1 MKAKEL
7 SHKIRI
13 INRVYRPFLLAGL
26 LLVQQAACAG
36 TDGPLDLPAL
46 HAFLQR
52 VVPGKAS
59 RFEVAYTAPE
69 NGKDVFELEQGPD
82 KVDGQGRVLVRGKI
96 VLRGSNGVSVASAL
110 NYYLKNYCRVLITWD
125 GSSPALPAMLP
136 RVEGKVHKVTPY
148 TYRYYL
154 NYCTFQYSMAW
165 WGWDRWQRE
174 IDWMAL
180 NGINMPLALTGE
192 EAIWQ
197 KVYRSMGFTE
207 AELDQFFTGPAY
219 FSWLWM
225 GNIDA
230 WGGPLPAHWKDSHLL
245 LQKKILQAERGF
257 GMKPV
262 LPAFTGHVP
271 PSFKVRFPSAR
282 VKTTN
287 WDAGFGDVYILDPSD
302 PMFEAIGKK
311 FIEVQ
316 TREFGT
322 DHLYSADTFNENVP
336 PTSDSAYLDGMSKKV
351 FASMAAADPAAV
363 WVMQGW
369 MFHYNA
375 AYWKPTQIQ
384 ALLKAVPDDHMIL
397 LDLYSE
403 SHPVWNRTGA
413 YYGKPWVWSMLH
425 NFGGNISLWGRMQHV
440 AEDPAKAL
448 HDPAAGKMVGIG
460 LTPEGIEQNPALY
473 QLMLENVWRD
483 EPVNVEDWLDAYV
496 HERYSDASGGGV
508 VGQAAGEVLR
518 TGDGGVG
525 GSAREQVAAWRAVR
539 EAWKLLDSSVYRGGL
554 GEGGPESI
562 IQARPTFEK
571 AIDRVLTKLDY
582 DPAKLFEAWELF
594 EQAAPYLGKSDGFR
608 YDLADITRQVLA
620 NYASPLQQ
628 DIAMAWQA
636 KDTAA
641 FHRYSH
647 KFLVL
652 MDDMDRLLATRRDF
666 LLGKWIHDARACGI
680 TPAEKDL
687 YEKNARDL
695 ITLWGD
701 KESGLREYSCR
712 QWSGLIKGFYK
723 SRWELFF
730 RYLEEAL
737 AAGREV
743 DMAAFDKAVKNWEWK
758 WVNSHDVYPDRT
770 SGETVKVATEVYRK
784 YDASVRAAVYGLH
797 AAVGNDHI
805 FRAAPAAR
813 AAIDFDDQGFLVHG
827 QRTYIISAGIEYA
840 RVPRD
845 LWRDRLLRLKR
856 AGFNCIEIYTFWNF
870 HEPREGQFEFSGD
883 HDLEAFLRL
892 AGQLGLYAIVRVG
905 PYYCAEWDNG
915 GYPLWLRFKPGLKVR
930 EDNIEFE
937 KYADR
942 YFDRLL
948 PIVCRQ
954 QIHRGGPVIMVQLEN
969 EHNEGWG
976 TAMPNGYFRHL
987 REKAISLGLE
997 VPYFF
1002 SGLHHGSDP
1011 AGEEVRVAGGFS
1023 GGAASV
1029 AGDGDAVGSG
1039 DDARLDDPDRPNP
1052 WMSTEFWSVWYDGYG
1067 STSKDSAVYDR
1078 RTWTILAHGGD
1089 GYNYYM
1095 AHGGSNFGYTNNDED
1110 AASYDY
1116 GAAVGQ
1122 GGDLRPIYYAFKRAA
1137 FFAHSFESILERS
1150 VDATEAWRK
1159 RFADSVV
1166 RLTARHSS
1174 AGDILFFDNT
1184 HDRPI
1189 SAIWKA
1195 EGYEPVTISLAAH
1208 EIFPLVHHFSVM
1220 PGIRIEWAPVK
1231 ILAVTGT
1238 GHVRTIIVDGDA
1250 GQPAQLYF
1258 TTDGAAAVIK
1268 GDGGVKV
1275 SAGRISIEATFP
1287 EGMPVQY
1294 CWRMGPDT
1302 VRILVMSRAMADR
1315 TWLPEWG
1322 GKTYIVCGPAYLG
1335 DMQVHDGHFSLVT
1348 ERAMS
1353 ATDGPVWVYR
1363 ASGDGVTLRPQAAV
1377 AGAAG
1382 GDLQVKLE
1390 PWQQRMADGPA
1401 RSGYDDR
1408 DWTASERPLPMGA
1421 DGDTTA
1427 DAWYKTTI
1435 HVDTAGPY
1443 TLQAGGGDRATVF
1456 VDGHVAGS
1464 GNLHQGELP
1473 LQMPAGDHALAI
1485 FTAEDGRDKLA
1496 GFMGDM
1502 SEVDNKGLTGPVVL
1516 ERGGSTRHEL
1526 GGWRYLPSSA
1536 ADTAMGTALP
1546 SDGDEKWKPYTI
1558 GQDVFDHREGFA
1570 WMRALL
1576 PDPPAGVRQGVLY
1589 FRSVDE
1595 NATVFLNG
1603 RRLARHEGWN
1613 IPFNVT
1619 LAGLDTMRRPL
1630 VLTILIE
1637 NYSNEGGIDRPVQV
1651 NYLTDAKELTG
1662 WRMHG
1667 GIADPRT
1674 IHDWAMM
1681 TATGSGNVGDTASTR
1696 AVTAPCYYRTLFR
1709 APAYQGNGPY
1719 PIWRVTTTGL
1729 GHGSVWVNGHNL
1741 GRYPEKI
1748 PAPGLYIPE
1757 CWLTAGE
1764 NELVIYDEDGRRPDA
1779 VTVRQEIAA
1788 GRYLTEYTD
1797 F

>member
-1 MKAKEL
+1 MKGMKW
-7 SHKIRI
+7 
-13 INRVYRPFLLAGL
+13 VFFAGL
-26 LLVQQAACAG
+26 FFLCQTAFSQ
-36 TDGPLDLPAL
+36 LDTAAL

-52 VVPGKAS
+52 IVKDKAS
-59 RFEVAYTAPE
+59 SFEIEYIVPE
-69 NGKDVFELEQGPD
+69 NGKDVFE
-82 KVDGQGRVLVRGKI
+82 VDQRPNTAGDQGRVLTLGHI
-96 VLRGSNGVSVASAL
+96 VLRGSSGVSVASAL
-110 NYYLKNYCRVLITWD
+110 NYYLKNYCHVLITWN
-125 GSSPALPAMLP
+125 GSSLAMPQYLP
-136 RVEGKVHKVTPY
+136 RVESKVHKMTPY

-165 WGWDRWQRE
+165 WGWERWQRE

-192 EAIWQ
+192 EDIWQ
-197 KVYRSMGFTE
+197 EVYRSMGFTE
-207 AELDQFFTGPAY
+207 AELDKFFTGPAY

-230 WGGPLPAHWKDSHLL
+230 WGGPLPAHWKESHLL

-271 PSFKVRFPSAR
+271 PSFKVRFPNAR
-282 VKTTN
+282 VKKTN
-287 WDAGFGDVYILDPSD
+287 WDAGFPDVYILDPSD
-302 PMFEAIGKK
+302 PLFEAIGKK

-351 FASMAAADPAAV
+351 YASMAAADPAAV

-403 SHPVWNRTGA
+403 SHPVWNRTEA
-413 YYGKPWVWSMLH
+413 YYGKPWVWNMLH
-425 NFGGNISLWGRMQHV
+425 NFGGNISLWGRMRHV

-473 QLMLENVWRD
+473 QLMLENVWQD
-483 EPVNVEDWLDAYV
+483 EPVKVEDWLDAYV
-496 HERYSDASGGGV
+496 RERYSDAGMEDWELAS
-508 VGQAAGEVLR
+508 
-518 TGDGGVG
+518 VG
-525 GSAREQVAAWRAVR
+525 GFKGKAIGDTAAKIAWRSVR
-539 EAWKLLDSSVYRGGL
+539 EGWRLLDSSVYDGGL

-571 AIDRVLTKLDY
+571 SIDRVLTKLDY
-582 DPAKLFEAWELF
+582 DPALLYKAWELF
-594 EQAAPYLGKSDGFR
+594 EGAAPYLGKSDGFR

-628 DIAMAWQA
+628 NIAVAWQA
-636 KDTAA
+636 KDSAA
-641 FHRYSH
+641 FHGYTR

-666 LLGKWIHDARACGI
+666 LLGKWIHDAQACGI

-723 SRWELFF
+723 PRWELFF
-730 RYLEEAL
+730 HYLEEAL

-743 DMAAFDKAVKNWEWK
+743 DMAAFDKAVKNWEWQ

-770 SGETVKVATEVYRK
+770 SGETVTVAKEMYRK
-784 YDASVRAAVYGLH
+784 YGSSVRTAVYGLS

-813 AAIDFDDQGFLVHG
+813 AAIDFDDRGFLVHG
-827 QRTYIISAGIEYA
+827 QRTFIVSAGIEYA
-840 RVPRD
+840 RIPHE

-915 GYPLWLRFKPGLKVR
+915 GYPLWLRFKDGLRVR
-930 EDNIEFE
+930 EDNAEFE
-937 KYADR
+937 KYTDR

-954 QIHRGGPVIMVQLEN
+954 QIHHGGPVIMVQLEN
-969 EHNEGWG
+969 EHNLGWG

-987 REKAISLGLE
+987 REKALSLGLE

-1011 AGEEVRVAGGFS
+1011 AGEEVRAADERPEAGDSVGTASQAAGG
-1023 GGAASV
+1023 
-1029 AGDGDAVGSG
+1029 G

-1067 STSKDSAVYDR
+1067 SSPKDSAVYDR
-1078 RTWTILAHGGD
+1078 RTWTILAHGGN

-1122 GGDLRPIYYAFKRAA
+1122 AGDLRPIYYAFKRAA
-1137 FFAHSFESILERS
+1137 FFAHSFESILENS
-1150 VDATEAWRK
+1150 VDSTAAWRK
-1159 RFADSVV
+1159 RFADTLV
-1166 RLTARHSS
+1166 RLTARHSTS
-1174 AGDILFFDNT
+1174 GDILFFDNA
-1184 HDRPI
+1184 HDRPV
-1189 SAIWKA
+1189 STTWTTD
-1195 EGYEPVTISLAAH
+1195 GYEPMTIALSGH

-1220 PGIRIEWAPVK
+1220 PGIRIEWAPAR

-1250 GQPAQLYF
+1250 GQQVRLYF
-1258 TTDGAAAVIK
+1258 TTDGPAAVMMGNR
-1268 GDGGVKV
+1268 GDRSSLAVRGLRV
-1275 SAGRISIEATFP
+1275 SLRAICPDALQEPSVYSF
-1287 EGMPVQY
+1287 
-1294 CWRMGPDT
+1294 RMGADT
-1302 VRILVMSRAMADR
+1302 VRILVMNRGLADR
-1315 TWLPEWG
+1315 TWLPEADG
-1322 GKTYIVCGPAYLG
+1322 QGYIVCGPAYMR
-1335 DMQVHDGHFSLVT
+1335 DMEVKGGHISILTEKPWQERDSYGAIWVYGASGKAVLLIPRVPITGGEKHFREVT
-1348 ERAMS
+1348 DSGAE
-1353 ATDGPVWVYR
+1353 GPV
-1363 ASGDGVTLRPQAAV
+1363 ALD
-1377 AGAAG
+1377 
-1382 GDLQVKLE
+1382 
-1390 PWQQRMADGPA
+1390 PWQQRMADDPA

-1408 DWTASERPLPMGA
+1408 DWTVSERPLPMGA

-1427 DAWYKTTI
+1427 DAWYKTIVHIDSGGT
-1435 HVDTAGPY
+1435 Y
-1443 TLQAGGGDRATVF
+1443 TLQAVGGDRATVF

-1473 LQMPAGDHALAI
+1473 LQLPGGDHVLAI

-1502 SEVDNKGLTGPVVL
+1502 SEVDGKGLTGPVVL

-1536 ADTAMGTALP
+1536 ADTAAGTTLP
-1546 SDGDEKWKPYTI
+1546 SGPDERWRPYTI
-1558 GQDVFDHREGFA
+1558 GQDVFDHRQGFA

-1576 PDPPAGVRQGVLY
+1576 PDPPAGVRKGVLY

-1603 RRLARHEGWN
+1603 CRLARHEGWN
-1613 IPFNVT
+1613 IPFN
-1619 LAGLDTMRRPL
+1619 LPLEGLDTMQRPL

-1662 WRMHG
+1662 WTMHG
-1667 GIADPRT
+1667 GVTDPGT
-1674 IHDWAMM
+1674 IHDWTIMA
-1681 TATGSGNVGDTASTR
+1681 ATGVGNGRDTASTA
-1696 AVTAPCYYRTLFR
+1696 AVAAPCYYRTLFR
-1709 APAYQGNGPY
+1709 APAYQRDGPY
-1719 PIWRVTTTGL
+1719 PVWRVSTAGL
-1729 GHGSVWVNGHNL
+1729 RHGSVWVNGHNL

-1757 CWLTAGE
+1757 CWLIAGE

-1779 VTVRQEIAA
+1779 VTVRPEVDA